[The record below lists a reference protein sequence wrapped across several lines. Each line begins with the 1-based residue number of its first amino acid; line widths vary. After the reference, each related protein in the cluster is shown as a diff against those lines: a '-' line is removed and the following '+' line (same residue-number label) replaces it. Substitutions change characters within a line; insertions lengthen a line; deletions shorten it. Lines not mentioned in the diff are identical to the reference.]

1 MSTLHALPATLDT
14 AGSPVADP
22 AAPAPR
28 PTIGVDIGGTK
39 IAAGLVDAAG
49 TILATVRRP
58 TPARDTGEVVT
69 TIAALVGELVSD
81 LSVGGKV
88 GAIGIGAAGFV
99 DSTRSTVLFAPNL
112 AWRDEPLR
120 REIEDRCGLP
130 TVVEN
135 DANAAAWGEFR
146 FGAARDADSAVV
158 ITVGTGIGGGVILD
172 HQLVRGSHG
181 IAAEIGHLKVDRG
194 GRRCGCG
201 QRGCLEPYASGRA
214 LVREAKE
221 IAATAPHHAARLIA
235 LAGGDP
241 DRITGPHVTQAARE
255 GDPAALECFREV
267 GGWLGTGMADLAAV
281 LDPAM
286 FVLAGGVSETGD
298 LLLRPAREAFL
309 ASLTAATHRP
319 VADIRLA
326 TLGNAAGIIGA
337 ADLARTH

>member
-1 MSTLHALPATLDT
+1 MSTLHTLHPSPDATT
-14 AGSPVADP
+14 APT
-22 AAPAPR
+22 
-28 PTIGVDIGGTK
+28 TIGVDIGGTK
-39 IAAGLVDAAG
+39 IAAGVVNASG

-69 TIAALVGELVSD
+69 TIVALIDEL
-81 LSVGGKV
+81 LSGPGAPGDV

-120 REIEDRCGLP
+120 RAIEDRCGLP
-130 TVVEN
+130 AVVEN

-146 FGAARDADSAVV
+146 FGAARGADSAVV

-172 HQLVRGSHG
+172 HQLVRGGHG
-181 IAAEIGHLKVDRG
+181 VAAEIGHLTVDRR

-201 QRGCLEPYASGRA
+201 RRGCLEAYASGRA

-221 IAATAPHHAARLIA
+221 IAATSPHHAVRLLT

-241 DRITGPHVTQAARE
+241 DRITGPQVTQAARE
-255 GDPAALECFREV
+255 GDPAALECFREI
-267 GGWLGTGMADLAAV
+267 GDWLGAGMADLAAV

-298 LLLRPAREAFL
+298 LLLRPARAAFL
-309 ASLTAATHRP
+309 ESLTAPTHRP
-319 VADIRLA
+319 VAEVRLA